1 MPLSRDIEA
10 VMHAK
15 ETSRKDREWT
25 NHHIVLADGAPAVGW
40 VAVVRPSLQNIVVL
54 ADHIC
59 LQSPKPGPYIKD
71 IKESIEYYGNRI
83 IKDFKD
89 KYVRLQTA
97 NDEIVHEHETK
108 GAQTRRLGEIMVLS
122 PRRVEKIRHGPSHD
136 RSQLEFDGMPHV
148 YSRNPAHAHMIL
160 G

>member
-1 MPLSRDIEA
+1 MPLSKEIEA

-40 VAVVRPSLQNIVVL
+40 VAVVRLLLRGIYTL
-54 ADHIC
+54 ADQIC

-89 KYVRLQTA
+89 KYVRLQMEYQAIT
-97 NDEIVHEHETK
+97 DTTVI
-108 GAQTRRLGEIMVLS
+108 
-122 PRRVEKIRHGPSHD
+122 
-136 RSQLEFDGMPHV
+136 
-148 YSRNPAHAHMIL
+148 
-160 G
+160 